1 MRQLNKYDFHKVRHN
16 EENGEAPDKRAQ
28 AWEFRHPEFRADR
41 KDNLDNIRRKAP
53 APRKAA
59 PADEPFPPS
68 QQVALLNDQLVATQ
82 HQVQALQEAN
92 YEITNTNKALVAE
105 VLGLT
110 RMMKTQYQITS
121 ELVSHLYNVEDKRRN
136 SRHSAQ
142 SSHSSN
148 AAFHN
153 SGLPDG
159 ADELAPELRR
169 AREMLSTI
177 SPTLPHEA
185 ELERLSMAYHTTS
198 SPQDSATSGSVM
210 FNQQPGNGPPMHIMH
225 DPFNDPRHMV
235 YPVGQTA
242 GIDPFHQDH
251 IQNIPYS
258 RPLSTPGGNP
268 IADTPAQITP
278 PIKDQNGSLWGGR
291 KPRILLVEDD
301 RTCARIGSK
310 FLSSV
315 DCTVEV
321 AVSTSPS
328 STPFL
333 TLTTLFSAMVR
344 KLCRR
349 LTRSQCDTT

>member
-1 MRQLNKYDFHKVRHN
+1 
-16 EENGEAPDKRAQ
+16 
-28 AWEFRHPEFRADR
+28 
-41 KDNLDNIRRKAP
+41 
-53 APRKAA
+53 
-59 PADEPFPPS
+59 
-68 QQVALLNDQLVATQ
+68 
-82 HQVQALQEAN
+82 LQEAN

-148 AAFHN
+148 AAFHS

-159 ADELAPELRR
+159 TDELAPELRR

-177 SPTLPHEA
+177 SPNLPHEA

-210 FNQQPGNGPPMHIMH
+210 FSQQPGNGPPMHIMH

-258 RPLSTPGGNP
+258 RPLSTPGGNAM
-268 IADTPAQITP
+268 ADTPAQITP

-321 AVSTSPS
+321 AVSISPPFNDVPDINDVVQRDGAEAVQKVNQEPMRYDLIFMDIIMPQFDGVSATACIRIVAPETPIIAMTSNIRQEDIASYFHFGMFVPNS
-328 STPFL
+328 LESWNRLL
-333 TLTTLFSAMVR
+333 TLHR
-344 KLCRR
+344 HERCPR
-349 LTRSQCDTT
+349 